1 CPGFGGQII
10 GVYKENNRFSLIQS
24 LAIAYLSPV
33 AINKMG
39 EWIQMPNVTMRWLL
53 SGDNAATEADSRQ
66 SISVKS
72 AVIL

>member
-1 CPGFGGQII
+1 
-10 GVYKENNRFSLIQS
+10 
-24 LAIAYLSPV
+24 
-33 AINKMG
+33 MG